1 MTKNDKK
8 NPALHLVGGAL
19 SGMTACVMLQ
29 PLDLIKTRLQQQRQD
44 HLAFLKEAKSKGLL
58 VSPQK
63 SNIYSTVKDIV
74 SNNGY
79 SGLWRGTVPTIMRNV
94 PGSALYFFALSEVRM
109 ILANTRSTWQPL
121 LNKAGIDGKTTAEHQ
136 RWENLVSGSTARG
149 AVGYIM
155 MPITVVKVRY
165 ESNFYNYTSLNQA
178 FKSIIKTDGI
188 RGLFAGYG
196 ATFIRDAPFAG
207 IYLFFYEGCKT
218 WANEYS
224 IRNQLPVANAVIN
237 MGSGV
242 VAGMAATCTTQP
254 FDMLKTRMQLKPMIY
269 KNLIQSARKVYM
281 EEGFVGF
288 FDGISVR
295 LIRKPL
301 NSAISWTIYEE
312 VVRWYDRK
320 DQLMKD
326 PL

>member
-1 MTKNDKK
+1 MSKVDKK
-8 NPALHLVGGAL
+8 NPALHLTGGAL
-19 SGMTACVMLQ
+19 SGMVACTALQ

-44 HLAFLKEAKSKGLL
+44 HLAFLKEAKSKGLK

-63 SNIYSTVKDIV
+63 SNIYSTIKDIV
-74 SNNGY
+74 HNNGY
-79 SGLWRGTVPTIMRNV
+79 SGLWRGTVPTIIRNV
-94 PGSALYFFALSEVRM
+94 PGSAFYFFALSEIRE
-109 ILANTRSTWQPL
+109 ILAKTRGTWQPI
-121 LNKAGIDGKTTAEHQ
+121 LNKSGPNGLPTAEHQ
-136 RWENLVSGSTARG
+136 RWENLFSGSAARG
-149 AVGYIM
+149 AVGYVM

-165 ESNFYNYTSLNQA
+165 ESNFYNYTSMNQA
-178 FKSIIKTDGI
+178 FKSIIKTDGV

-218 WANEYS
+218 WANDYAVS
-224 IRNQLPVANAVIN
+224 HNVPVANAVIN

-242 VAGMAATCTTQP
+242 AAGMAATCTTQP
-254 FDMLKTRMQLKPMIY
+254 FDMLKTRMQLKPIMY
-269 KNLIQSARKVYM
+269 KNLIQSAKKVYM
-281 EEGFVGF
+281 EEGLMGF

-312 VVRWYDRK
+312 VVRWYNRK
-320 DQLMKD
+320 DQLLKEK
-326 PL
+326 L

>member
-1 MTKNDKK
+1 MSKVERK
-8 NPALHLVGGAL
+8 NPVLHLAGGAI
-19 SGMTACVMLQ
+19 SGMTACTILQ

-44 HLAFLKEAKSKGLL
+44 HLAFLKEAKSKGLKI
-58 VSPQK
+58 SPK
-63 SNIYSTVKDIV
+63 TSNIYSTVKDIV
-74 SNNGY
+74 HSNGY
-79 SGLWRGTVPTIMRNV
+79 SGLWRGTIPTIMRNV
-94 PGSALYFFALSEVRM
+94 PGSALYFFALSEIREV
-109 ILANTRSTWQPL
+109 LTRTGRSWQPI
-121 LNKAGIDGKTTAEHQ
+121 LNKPISNTADYR
-136 RWENLVSGSTARG
+136 RWENLVSGSAARG

-165 ESNFYNYTSLNQA
+165 ESNFYNYSSLSQA
-178 FKSIIKTDGI
+178 FKSIIKTDGF

-218 WANEYS
+218 WANGYTM
-224 IRNQLPVANAVIN
+224 ANHIPIANIIVN
-237 MGSGV
+237 MSSGV

-254 FDMLKTRMQLKPMIY
+254 FDMLKTRMQLKPMFY
-269 KNLIQSARKVYM
+269 RNMIQSAKKVYR
-281 EEGFVGF
+281 EEGLLGF

-312 VVRWYDRK
+312 VVRWHQRK
-320 DQLMKD
+320 HRLIKEK
-326 PL
+326 L

>member
-1 MTKNDKK
+1 
-8 NPALHLVGGAL
+8 
-19 SGMTACVMLQ
+19 MTACTMLQ

-44 HLAFLKEAKSKGLL
+44 HLAFLKEAKSKGLIVAPL
-58 VSPQK
+58 K
-63 SNIYSTVKDIV
+63 SNIYSTIKDIV
-74 SNNGY
+74 SANGY

-94 PGSALYFFALSEVRM
+94 PGSALYFFALSEIRQT
-109 ILANTRSTWQPL
+109 LAATRHVWQPL
-121 LNKAGIDGKTTAEHQ
+121 LNKSGANGATTTEHQ
-136 RWENLVSGSTARG
+136 RWENLFSGSAARG

-165 ESNFYNYTSLNQA
+165 ESNFYNYTSLSQA
-178 FKSIIKTDGI
+178 FKSIIKTDGV

-207 IYLFFYEGCKT
+207 IYLFFYENCKT
-218 WANEYS
+218 WANDYS
-224 IRNQLPVANAVIN
+224 VSHNLPVANAVIN

-242 VAGMAATCTTQP
+242 AAGMAATCTTQP
-254 FDMLKTRMQLKPMIY
+254 FDMLKTRMQLKPALY
-269 KNLIQSARKVYM
+269 KNLIQSARKVYL
-281 EEGFVGF
+281 EEGLIGF

-320 DQLMKD
+320 DQLMREK
-326 PL
+326 L